1 MAMKRC
7 AHIDP
12 NGVYLGMVEIDE
24 EAWTARHLPQ
34 IPACDLKPLEYRW
47 MVDPGAPH
55 GGRFEPLLPHQR
67 PKADTVPDLERA
79 FYATLKALDAQG
91 TPLAIEAAAWLAWYE
106 KSWDSPR
113 R

>member
-1 MAMKRC
+1 MALKRC

-12 NGVYLGMVEIDE
+12 NGVYLGMVEVDE
-24 EAWTARHLPQ
+24 AVVTARHLPQ
-34 IPACDLKPLEYRW
+34 ISECDLPPLAYRW
-47 MVDPGAPH
+47 VADSASSY

-91 TPLAIEAAAWLAWYE
+91 TPLAVEAAAWLAWYE